1 MIRTGFQ
8 QHIPM
13 QHIPVQH
20 LPMNLQL
27 FSDGGSGEKTEQAT
41 PRKKEK
47 AREEGQVAKSTEITT
62 AAILVA
68 MFAGLKLLGPFII
81 ERIIMIYK
89 EAFTM
94 FHYEEITIQIATQ
107 IYIHFLIEGM
117 FILAPILAISF
128 LVALISEVAQ
138 VGWKPTGKPLMP
150 KLNRLSPVQGF
161 KRMFSFRTIVELIK
175 SILKLA
181 IIGIIVYFTLRDY
194 ENLIFIFYDV
204 SIYESYKFVSDIVFD
219 LGIKIGMYFIIIA
232 AIDYTYQRVKLS
244 KDLKMT
250 KQEIKEERKMMDGNP
265 EIKSR
270 IRQKMREAAM
280 RRMMQDLPKADVV
293 ITNPTHF
300 AIAIQYD
307 DKSSQAPKVIAK
319 GADLMAARI
328 REKAKEYDIDLV
340 ENKGLAR
347 TLYYTVEIGEEIPP
361 ELYQA
366 VAEILAF
373 VYSMKHRSA
382 TT

>member
-1 MIRTGFQ
+1 MIDEGKR
-8 QHIPM
+8 M
-13 QHIPVQH
+13 L

-41 PRKKEK
+41 QRKREK
-47 AREEGQVAKSTEITT
+47 AREEGQVAKSNEITT
-62 AAILVA
+62 AAILVF
-68 MFAGLKLLGPFII
+68 MFAGLKMLGPFII
-81 ERIIMIYK
+81 EHMILIYK
-89 EAFTM
+89 EAFTHI
-94 FHYEEITIQIATQ
+94 HYEEINIGLANQ
-107 IYIHFLIEGM
+107 IYIYYLIQGM
-117 FILAPILAISF
+117 YILAPILAISF
-128 LVALISEVAQ
+128 FVALVSEVAQ
-138 VGWKPTGKPLMP
+138 VGWKPTGKPLQP
-150 KLNRLSPVQGF
+150 KFNRLSPVQGF
-161 KRMFSFRTIVELIK
+161 KRMFSVRTLVELLK
-175 SILKLA
+175 SVLKLT
-181 IIGIIVYFTLRDY
+181 IIGVIVYFTLRDY
-194 ENLIFIFYDV
+194 ENLIYLFYDV
-204 SIYESYKFVSDIVFD
+204 SIYESYKFISDIVFD

-232 AIDYTYQRVKLS
+232 AIDYTYQRIKLS
-244 KDLKMT
+244 RDLRMT
-250 KQEIKEERKMMDGNP
+250 KQEVKEERKMMDGNP

-307 DKSSQAPKVIAK
+307 DKTSVAPKVIAK

-328 REKAKEYDIDLV
+328 REKAKEFDIELV

-347 TLYYTVEIGEEIPP
+347 TLYYTVEIGDEIPP

-382 TT
+382 IT